1 VVRSLIVAG
10 AIAVVACGGQ
20 PESGGPTISVV
31 DAYAAEPLSLD
42 VAAVYLTIVN
52 NSAEA
57 DTLVG
62 ARTPI
67 AAKVD
72 VHRMIGMGAGQMRPV
87 HAAEIPA
94 HGQLRLRP
102 GGLHLMLM
110 DLTRQPRAGD
120 TIDLTIELQHAG
132 TIPVR
137 APVLSYLEVGERAAV
152 GSGQ

>member
-1 VVRSLIVAG
+1 MVRSLIVAG

-20 PESGGPTISVV
+20 PESSGPTISVV

-62 ARTPI
+62 AGTPI

-72 VHRMIGMGAGQMRPV
+72 VHRMTGMGAGQMRPV
-87 HAAEIPA
+87 HAA
-94 HGQLRLRP
+94 H
-102 GGLHLMLM
+102 
-110 DLTRQPRAGD
+110 PRA
-120 TIDLTIELQHAG
+120 
-132 TIPVR
+132 
-137 APVLSYLEVGERAAV
+137 
-152 GSGQ
+152 